1 MDKMKLTKSEKM
13 NLVLEGIITAGI
25 ILLMYLAAYQIVIW
39 IVSSN
44 PAVFEQ
50 FWIFDQMIVSI
61 QNRQVWDL
69 TPLFLVFLVVIAV
82 VAIYWRLKRR
92 HRQYELLHIIDEL
105 HYIAEGNY
113 EHRISGDYQGDLQ
126 NVVDSIHM
134 LVDSTVEA
142 MEEERRIEQTKD
154 DLITNVSHDI
164 RTPLTSI
171 IGYLGLIEQ
180 DRFQETDEALEYV
193 HRAYGKSKQ
202 MKALVDDLFEYTK
215 VRQTSTP
222 LNIIQFD
229 MLQLL
234 EQLVIDFEIE
244 ANNKD
249 MEITVDSEYSQM
261 HMEGDT
267 EKIVRL
273 FNNLISNA
281 LKYGEEGREVRIEV
295 GKEENNVIIRVKN
308 VGDSLSDEALEQIFE
323 RFYRAEKSRSQEVS
337 GTGLGLAISKS
348 IVELHHGTISARA
361 EDGWTIFETSIP
373 LEHNESD
380 ETKKNN

>member
-1 MDKMKLTKSEKM
+1 MKLTKSEKM